1 MGKRDLTDTEILDL
15 NVGRWGNSLAV
26 RLPIDLARQLGIV
39 EGSTLHVERNDDNTL
54 TISTRQVK
62 KVFDQAKWQE
72 QARQH
77 LDTMPSSPSVIRE
90 MRDGARY

>member
-1 MGKRDLTDTEILDL
+1 MGKRDLTDTEALDL

-54 TISTRQVK
+54 TVSTRQAK

-72 QARQH
+72 QARRH

>member
-1 MGKRDLTDTEILDL
+1 MGKRDLTDTEVLDL

-54 TISTRQVK
+54 TISTRQAK
-62 KVFDQAKWQE
+62 KVFDQAKWRE

>member
-1 MGKRDLTDTEILDL
+1 MGKRDLTDTDVLDL

-54 TISTRQVK
+54 TVSTRQVK
-62 KVFDQAKWQE
+62 KVFDQSKWQQ

-77 LDTMPSSPSVIRE
+77 LDTMPSSPSVMQE